1 MSNTTILNN
10 IRIIVAHDRCRG
22 IGKNGGIPWNIPED
36 LKRFRHIT
44 NGNIVVMGRKTYE
57 SIPLKFRPL
66 PNRFNIIMSSVATT
80 TNTTSDTYPNL
91 FYCNSVDS
99 VKKQIK
105 SIWDTHGRK
114 DVDII
119 GGTEIYKQWFNDVS
133 ILEVTEVDGDHNC
146 DREFPF
152 YEECFERVWE
162 SQWYPQG
169 FRYSRWLR
177 KDASL

>member
-1 MSNTTILNN
+1 MLHN

-22 IGKNGGIPWNIPED
+22 IGKNGCIPWNIPED

-57 SIPLKFRPL
+57 SIPSKFRPL
-66 PNRFNIIMSSVATT
+66 PNRFNIIMTSATVD
-80 TNTTSDTYPNL
+80 NCVETYPNL

-99 VKKQIK
+99 VKKQIQ

-119 GGTEIYKQWFNDVS
+119 GGTEIYKQWFDDVS
-133 ILEVTEVDGDHNC
+133 ILEVTEVDGEYQC

-152 YEECFERVWE
+152 YGDRFERVWE

-169 FRYSRWLR
+169 FKYSRWLR
-177 KDASL
+177 KGASL